1 MKKNIFMLALIL
13 LFAFVFTSCT
23 SVIQTVEV
31 TRLVPQ
37 TVEVTKIIPQT
48 VIVTQIVQRTA
59 VVISKTP
66 APVNIRT
73 EPDQNTAY
81 YDGVIVIA
89 QYYTLLDQRL
99 YEQAYQLLSTSR
111 PKATSLEEFVR
122 GHEMVI
128 IYSYKLISAQ
138 PYYEWVEK
146 QGFTPT
152 PDSET
157 NKRFYIRVYAE
168 GEGGMAGSVT
178 NGVHTY
184 FATLVW
190 ENGEWKLYSINTSPQ

>member
-1 MKKNIFMLALIL
+1 MKNIFRLALML
-13 LFAFVFTSCT
+13 LITFVFTACT
-23 SVIQTVEV
+23 GGTQTVEV
-31 TRLVPQ
+31 TRLIPQ

-48 VIVTQIVQRTA
+48 VVVTQIVQRTA
-59 VVISKTP
+59 AVIPKTP
-66 APVNIRT
+66 VPVEIRA

-81 YDGVIVIA
+81 YDGVIVLA

-111 PKATSLEEFVR
+111 PNAKSLEEFVS
-122 GHEMVI
+122 GHEMVEI
-128 IYSYKLISAQ
+128 FTYKLISAQ
-138 PYYEWVEK
+138 PYYEWAEK
-146 QGFTPT
+146 QGFTPS
-152 PDSET
+152 PDSEI

-190 ENGEWKLYSINTSPQ
+190 EKGEWKIYSINTSPQ

>member
-1 MKKNIFMLALIL
+1 MRKMVFIHVFSL

-23 SVIQTVEV
+23 RVIQTAEV

-59 VVISKTP
+59 TLPPKLTM
-66 APVNIRT
+66 PVEIRT
-73 EPDQNTAY
+73 ALDQNTAY
-81 YDGVIVIA
+81 YDGVIVLA

-111 PKATSLEEFVR
+111 PNVKSLEEYIT
-122 GHEMVI
+122 GHEMVK
-128 IYSYKLISAQ
+128 IYTYKLISAQ
-138 PYYEWVEK
+138 PYYEWAENQDFK
-146 QGFTPT
+146 PS
-152 PDSET
+152 PDSEI
-157 NKRFYIRVYAE
+157 NKRFYIRVYVE

-178 NGVHTY
+178 NGIHTY
-184 FATLVW
+184 FATLIW
-190 ENGEWKLYSINTSPQ
+190 ENGEWKIYSINTSPQ

>member
-1 MKKNIFMLALIL
+1 MKNISRLALIL
-13 LFAFVFTSCT
+13 LIAFIFTACAGGAH
-23 SVIQTVEV
+23 TVEV

-37 TVEVTKIIPQT
+37 TVEVTKIILQT
-48 VIVTQIVQRTA
+48 VVVTQIVQRTA
-59 VVISKTP
+59 AVIPKTP
-66 APVNIRT
+66 VSVEIRT

-81 YDGVIVIA
+81 YDGVIVLA

-99 YEQAYQLLSTSR
+99 YEQAFQLLSTSR
-111 PKATSLEEFVR
+111 PNAKSLKEFIS
-122 GHEMVI
+122 GHEMVN
-128 IYSYKLISAQ
+128 IYTYKLISAQ
-138 PYYEWVEK
+138 PYYEWAKK
-146 QGFTPT
+146 QGLTPS

-178 NGVHTY
+178 SGVHTY

-190 ENGEWKLYSINTSPQ
+190 ENGEWKIYSINTSPQ